1 MKILTNLMTN
11 PKQMFKQG
19 RHTNFIMFFAKDKN
33 NKILFQK
40 NLLNLQSKENNY
52 HRQVIKLLDHYNT

>member
-1 MKILTNLMTN
+1 MINL
-11 PKQMFKQG
+11 KQMFRQG
-19 RHTNFIMFFAKDKN
+19 RHINFIMFFAKDKN

>member
-1 MKILTNLMTN
+1 MIN

-52 HRQVIKLLDHYNT
+52 HRQIIKLLDHYNT